1 MSAAIIAVT
10 RGKREVLERVRVSR
24 VVVLVLS
31 MDGCGPCRVLKD
43 AIKRLNGDF
52 QDVTYLDCNVNTSAE
67 NEAFADEDKDLVGFP
82 TVYVYINGELVDKDA
97 DFSNIKGVVSDAVAR
112 YHACM

>member
-1 MSAAIIAVT
+1 
-10 RGKREVLERVRVSR
+10 
-24 VVVLVLS
+24 
-31 MDGCGPCRVLKD
+31 
-43 AIKRLNGDF
+43 
-52 QDVTYLDCNVNTSAE
+52 VTYLDCNVNTSAE